1 MSQRLRCSLAVCPTV
16 ALQTL
21 VYNLIQN
28 ELWSKRMAEAANLSI
43 VNASMREKLGQASD
57 VG

>member
-1 MSQRLRCSLAVCPTV
+1 MSQCLRCSLAVCPTV

-28 ELWSKRMAEAANLSI
+28 ELWSKRMAKAANLSI
-43 VNASMREKLGQASD
+43 ANASMREKLGQASD